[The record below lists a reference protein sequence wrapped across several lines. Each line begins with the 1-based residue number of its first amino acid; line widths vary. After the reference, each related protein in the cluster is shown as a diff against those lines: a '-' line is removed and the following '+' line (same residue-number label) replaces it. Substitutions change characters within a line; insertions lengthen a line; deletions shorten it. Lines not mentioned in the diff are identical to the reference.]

1 MLTIA
6 CTRPNPRTAVSAE
19 SPTMKVLPLRGLCT
33 TGGGAGSACDAW
45 RYQVAPRAS
54 AARSEMMERPD
65 NGRVSRWCNGR
76 YRAGVA

>member
-1 MLTIA
+1 MELSLG
-6 CTRPNPRTAVSAE
+6 TRGNFSI
-19 SPTMKVLPLRGLCT
+19 VLPVKFRGGIT
-33 TGGGAGSACDAW
+33 FRARYHGVPKPTHAW

-65 NGRVSRWCNGR
+65 HGRVSRWCNGR